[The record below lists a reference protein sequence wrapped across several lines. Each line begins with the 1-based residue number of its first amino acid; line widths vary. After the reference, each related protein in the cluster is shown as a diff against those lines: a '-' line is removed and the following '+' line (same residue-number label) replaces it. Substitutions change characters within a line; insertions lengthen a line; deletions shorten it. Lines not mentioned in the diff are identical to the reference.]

1 VLSSAIRFLLPS
13 PKHRNAA
20 TAQPDRL
27 RALQEPLEALMLEA
41 RILRARL
48 ELLLTAQ
55 QLAVRELSLAR
66 RSTRPPSLARANRV
80 F

>member
-1 VLSSAIRFLLPS
+1 
-13 PKHRNAA
+13 
-20 TAQPDRL
+20 
-27 RALQEPLEALMLEA
+27 MLEA